1 MPRRRRSKDRPS
13 LEPSEE
19 PPPDGDAGDAPG
31 GAPAPAEGDGDRE
44 LSLDE
49 AFGPEARPA
58 VRPRGPA
65 GARVH
70 RRYREE
76 GLGQA
81 SAAAFARVAE
91 GSYRDAAGAFRH
103 LARFGEDDGF
113 AEIWL
118 ARVGVEA
125 TRGYRGELGELG
137 RELRG
142 LADVMEGG
150 CAHLEAIV
158 APATRS
164 SGGACPRAS
173 PGASRTSALR
183 ARGGAAEPRARPR
196 DGRGAAA
203 PGAASCPS
211 TASSALRRRA
221 RRRRAPPRGRRRR
234 TRRGPAGAGGRGCRA
249 STAGRRRGGLVWD
262 DARRAAAGDSPA
274 LRHKA
279 NGTRNGTAARPR
291 ALNVDQ
297 VFLASEDLTALCPEL
312 LDSVAVPRYA
322 VGAALASPPRLT
334 IRSPGSRVAAAVAR
348 GGLARWII
356 VSEGL
361 ADVRVLDEGGL
372 GAAERGAGTGATP
385 RGSSRA
391 ARFGRF
397 SDERSRARPFAAA
410 RDATAAAPRA
420 AAPPDCDALGRGPP
434 SLFDGELAGPDRVM
448 VALRTALEHAPP
460 VPGRR
465 RLLPLRRGAV
475 RKWYQAYVAHDVPWI
490 TRLLEAGVPAGPGD
504 LDARPRAATTRAP
517 WAKFALDYDPPDDAG
532 LYAGTRRGVG
542 VNTAIL
548 KEEEEKA
555 KIQKDLSILTDR
567 LSKINEALAR
577 RVMARNEYDKTIQ
590 ETEAAYMKILESS
603 QTLLH
608 VLKRETVNLTKKKQ
622 YSS

>member
-31 GAPAPAEGDGDRE
+31 AAPAAAEGDGDRE

-58 VRPRGPA
+58 VFYGLVGLRALAWWA
-65 GARVH
+65 GAVVAVAVAVALHARSREAQH

-91 GSYRDAAGAFRH
+91 GSYRDAAAAFRH
-103 LARFGEDDGF
+103 LARFGEGDGF

-142 LADVMEGG
+142 HADVMEGG

-158 APATRS
+158 APRDDVERRS
-164 SGGACPRAS
+164 LSARA
-173 PGASRTSALR
+173 ARCLADVRALR
-183 ARGGAAEPRARPR
+183 ARAAALRNRALGRATASERLPRERAAELSVGRFLDAYGSAPVVVEGFAAARPT
-196 DGRGAAA
+196 AAD
-203 PGAASCPS
+203 AA
-211 TASSALRRRA
+211 RA
-221 RRRRAPPRGRRRR
+221 CGRRRPR
-234 TRRGPAGAGGRGCRA
+234 LSRLDGGPDA
-249 STAGRRRGGLVWD
+249 RGGLVWD
-262 DARRAAAGDSPA
+262 DAAARFGASLGDYVDA
-274 LRHKA
+274 LRRRA
-279 NGTRNGTAARPR
+279 NGTRNGSAARPR

-348 GGLARWII
+348 GGLARWIV

-372 GAAERGAGTGATP
+372 GAAERGAGQRARRP
-385 RGSSRA
+385 RGSSLGRARLVSADSWTSGRSALVAWTLFSGTRA
-391 ARFGRF
+391 AH
-397 SDERSRARPFAAA
+397 SR
-410 RDATAAAPRA
+410 
-420 AAPPDCDALGRGPP
+420 
-434 SLFDGELAGPDRVM
+434 
-448 VALRTALEHAPP
+448 
-460 VPGRR
+460 
-465 RLLPLRRGAV
+465 
-475 RKWYQAYVAHDVPWI
+475 
-490 TRLLEAGVPAGPGD
+490 
-504 LDARPRAATTRAP
+504 
-517 WAKFALDYDPPDDAG
+517 
-532 LYAGTRRGVG
+532 
-542 VNTAIL
+542 
-548 KEEEEKA
+548 
-555 KIQKDLSILTDR
+555 
-567 LSKINEALAR
+567 
-577 RVMARNEYDKTIQ
+577 
-590 ETEAAYMKILESS
+590 
-603 QTLLH
+603 
-608 VLKRETVNLTKKKQ
+608 
-622 YSS
+622 